1 MKNFIN
7 FLYVFH
13 SRDASQ
19 LNAIICSL
27 NNFFDFRINCESIF
41 DFRLVCIISPKC
53 IYHSINVLI
62 DNERN

>member
-1 MKNFIN
+1 MCYTLKMHLF
-7 FLYVFH
+7 
-13 SRDASQ
+13 
-19 LNAIICSL
+19 NAIICSL
-27 NNFFDFRINCESIF
+27 NNFFDFRINCESIL